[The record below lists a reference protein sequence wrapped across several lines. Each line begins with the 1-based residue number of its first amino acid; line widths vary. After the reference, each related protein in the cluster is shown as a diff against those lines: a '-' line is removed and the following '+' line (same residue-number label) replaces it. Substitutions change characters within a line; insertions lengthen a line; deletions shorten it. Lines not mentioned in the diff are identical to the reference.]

1 MYGNWFSFVG
11 MKKQKPNPQ
20 LERIGKRLQELRRAK
35 GYTNYEYFAFEHN
48 IPRAQYGRY
57 ENGQDMRMSSFFKVL
72 KALEMSPKEFF
83 SEGFE
88 DL

>member
-1 MYGNWFSFVG
+1 MCGNWFSFVD
-11 MKKQKPNPQ
+11 MKKREPNPQ

-57 ENGQDMRMSSFFKVL
+57 EKGQDMRMSSFLKVL
-72 KALEMSPKEFF
+72 KAMEVTPVEFF

-88 DL
+88 D